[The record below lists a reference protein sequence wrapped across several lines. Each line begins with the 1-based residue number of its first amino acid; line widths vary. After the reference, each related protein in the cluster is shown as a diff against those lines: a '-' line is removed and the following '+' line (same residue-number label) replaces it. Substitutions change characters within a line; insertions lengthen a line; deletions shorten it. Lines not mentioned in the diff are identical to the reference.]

1 MAGRILPPARRTRR
15 AFAEATIIVPDGKYK
30 NEYFNVDTQPFT
42 RLLIAEMDSGRW
54 SRFAVTGPTQTG
66 KSFIGYVLPILYH
79 LFELCENVILGL
91 PDLNMASDKWRKD
104 ILPVIRASRYA
115 DQLPDSG
122 RGSRS
127 DEIKDSVTFKNGATL
142 KVMSGGGGDAKRSGY
157 TARVVAMTEVDK
169 MDRAGEASRETSKI
183 GQLEARTDAFADDA
197 ITYMECTVSYEEGR
211 IWQEYIHG
219 TASRIA
225 CPCPHCRVHVTPER
239 EHLIGW
245 VNAETEMDAREN
257 ARWACPHCGAVITED
272 ERIEMNRRGVLVHR
286 GQEVTPEGEVVG
298 PPPRTRTLGFRWN
311 AFNNLFWTAATVAS
325 REWRAAR
332 NPDEEDAKKEMCQFV
347 WVTPYKPPKI
357 DLTQLDAAVIVKR
370 ITGEERGR
378 VPADAS
384 YVTVGLDLGK
394 RLCHWAA
401 PAWREDGSPHVMDYG
416 RFEVASDELGIERA
430 LLAALRDFRDQV
442 TEKGWQGRDE
452 IVKPGA
458 VFIDCGW
465 VGEESEDLDEIVY
478 AFCRESNELCGED
491 RYMPAKGWAAGRY
504 RHPTEKSER
513 VREVGDNY
521 YVARIPEKRA
531 RLVHVN
537 SDYWKGKVHERCRTP
552 LGKPGAL
559 TLFATSKRS
568 DGTPNHNDHIAI
580 AKHVV
585 AEKQEEEFEPGKG
598 VTRRYVVLSRANHWL
613 DALMLASAA
622 GHRAGYRLVPAE
634 AEPAPAKFAPAV
646 SRRREPGDEDKPA
659 GAAGWFGSR
668 RRRPE

>member
-442 TEKGWQGRDE
+442 TEKGWQGRDGDRE
-452 IVKPGA
+452 AGGGVHRLRLGRGGERGPGRDRLRLLPREQRIVRGGSVHA
-458 VFIDCGW
+458 GEG
-465 VGEESEDLDEIVY
+465 VGGGTIQAPD
-478 AFCRESNELCGED
+478 GE
-491 RYMPAKGWAAGRY
+491 
-504 RHPTEKSER
+504 
-513 VREVGDNY
+513 V
-521 YVARIPEKRA
+521 RA
-531 RLVHVN
+531 RARDRRQLLRRP
-537 SDYWKGKVHERCRTP
+537 D
-552 LGKPGAL
+552 PG
-559 TLFATSKRS
+559 
-568 DGTPNHNDHIAI
+568 
-580 AKHVV
+580 
-585 AEKQEEEFEPGKG
+585 E
-598 VTRRYVVLSRANHWL
+598 
-613 DALMLASAA
+613 
-622 GHRAGYRLVPAE
+622 
-634 AEPAPAKFAPAV
+634 
-646 SRRREPGDEDKPA
+646 A
-659 GAAGWFGSR
+659 GAARARELRLLEGEGAR
-668 RRRPE
+668 AMPHAARQARCPHPVRDVEEG